1 MSRQT
6 VDEAQP
12 IRTRDVA
19 VIAVLS
25 ATPPLTWTASVL
37 PTAAA
42 AAFYTL
48 AAIASLAAL
57 VVIQVNVGLRIQD
70 GAALSTAIVVIAGV
84 AAWAVAM
91 VLALGQSPGAILSAI
106 AAAVLLSRAL
116 KLGADRRCG
125 GATRTSATR

>member
-1 MSRQT
+1 
-6 VDEAQP
+6 
-12 IRTRDVA
+12 

-25 ATPPLTWTASVL
+25 ATPLLTWTASVL

-91 VLALGQSPGAILSAI
+91 VLALGQSPGAILSTI

-116 KLGADRRCG
+116 KLGTDRRCG